1 MKLGKPIK
9 KAEDLAQIND
19 LVNSKAYIHFHTGA
33 NGILD
38 SSKLPKDVA
47 AIPGK
52 YVKATFMAFHDKWN
66 MEHHLLSPKNHEV
79 YSINNADADGNVYL
93 EFIKRDFDNQAGKI
107 KLLMVKHTIFF
118 HENLS
123 GKKLLMQVFEKSN
136 KKDAESALIV
146 WDDKYCETDIPP
158 VQ

>member
-1 MKLGKPIK
+1 
-9 KAEDLAQIND
+9 
-19 LVNSKAYIHFHTGA
+19 
-33 NGILD
+33 
-38 SSKLPKDVA
+38 
-47 AIPGK
+47 
-52 YVKATFMAFHDKWN
+52 
-66 MEHHLLSPKNHEV
+66 
-79 YSINNADADGNVYL
+79 
-93 EFIKRDFDNQAGKI
+93 
-107 KLLMVKHTIFF
+107 MVKHTIFF